1 MLQCTFLIL
10 IHAQGRVSM
19 PLTQQA
25 TTRVNGESITM
36 RFPKAKN
43 TGEAINAMQQHVK
56 VHHNVDI
63 LKINA
68 PLEVKLVVCN
78 S

>member
-1 MLQCTFLIL
+1 MALI
-10 IHAQGRVSM
+10 
-19 PLTQQA
+19 QQA
-25 TTRVNGESITM
+25 TTFVQGESITM
-36 RFPKAKN
+36 RFAKAKN

-68 PLEVKLVVCN
+68 PLDVKLVVCKG
-78 S
+78 

>member
-1 MLQCTFLIL
+1 MALINQVTTYV
-10 IHAQGRVSM
+10 QGEV
-19 PLTQQA
+19 
-25 TTRVNGESITM
+25 ITM

-68 PLEVKLVVCN
+68 PLDVKLIACKGE
-78 S
+78 

>member
-1 MLQCTFLIL
+1 VALI
-10 IHAQGRVSM
+10 
-19 PLTQQA
+19 QQA
-25 TTRVNGESITM
+25 TTFVQGESITI

-56 VHHNVDI
+56 VHYNVDI

-68 PLEVKLVVCN
+68 PLKVELVVGRGE
-78 S
+78 